1 MSVKERRDARR
12 GSGKIKGKR
21 SNAELREGTE
31 SEKERGHGDIVV
43 DSRRSLDTLVLVP
56 LQSSAAAE
64 ARGEPVSDGISA
76 CKLLVAVAL
85 LPYYWSN
92 GKLGRS
98 REALNV
104 ITLCSQC
111 DKPETQCTCEKF
123 CCFCQSQYNIRLAV
137 DGMYYCPDCREAC
150 DVRLADK
157 DEH

>member
-1 MSVKERRDARR
+1 MGKRERARR
-12 GSGKIKGKR
+12 YRAGFATTSR
-21 SNAELREGTE
+21 HVDFATVAA
-31 SEKERGHGDIVV
+31 ERGARKVFGKGM
-43 DSRRSLDTLVLVP
+43 
-56 LQSSAAAE
+56 E
-64 ARGEPVSDGISA
+64 AR
-76 CKLLVAVAL
+76 KLLVAVAL

-98 REALNV
+98 REAQTV

-123 CCFCQSQYNIRLAV
+123 CCFCQSQHNIRLAV

-157 DEH
+157 EEH

>member
-1 MSVKERRDARR
+1 M
-12 GSGKIKGKR
+12 
-21 SNAELREGTE
+21 
-31 SEKERGHGDIVV
+31 
-43 DSRRSLDTLVLVP
+43 
-56 LQSSAAAE
+56 
-64 ARGEPVSDGISA
+64 
-76 CKLLVAVAL
+76 LVAVAR

-98 REALNV
+98 REAQTV

-157 DEH
+157 EEH